1 MDRYTSRWFSK
12 LMDSVRITA
21 LLLAQ
26 FRLHFSPSLL
36 SICGNMQ
43 YSVVNHDRAW
53 RLLRGVLNA
62 IDKINNPLAKWCLMA
77 LAIVTNESCFYHDV
91 YSTGVR
97 HLGTRDRFD
106 GSIQYDYP
114 GKAVG
119 CLKAARML
127 QGRTIPNSNQTI
139 WGPIKDGKG
148 KLLDPIRITSTSR
161 MPDLNDLERGHDMQY
176 LQGLLSSVEKSMAS
190 AKTGENPFI
199 SDFGKEADIT
209 PGTLDAARLAVG
221 AAYDTVDILL
231 QSKQGDTAFG
241 LVWPPGHHAERDLA
255 MGFCYLS
262 NAALAA
268 LYARDHSVQLRPGH
282 PNRVI
287 VIDIDHHRGNGTA
300 DVLANQANT
309 LLIDVSYRSPY
320 DESRQRYTDGQYDA
334 IQCRYLNAGNEYPYS
349 RPDTDWGLEAHPMP
363 VGSNIVSV
371 EFEGEQRPE
380 TIMKRFIGQ
389 VLPIM
394 KNFSPDIVLWSV
406 GLDSAMGDPLGGL
419 GNLPSSFYTLIRGVK
434 MTFPNA
440 RHGGILEGGY
450 DELRWYTCLPS
461 ALLALHEDPQDAG
474 DRCKSFAK
482 YRRDFE
488 P

>member
-1 MDRYTSRWFSK
+1 
-12 LMDSVRITA
+12 
-21 LLLAQ
+21 
-26 FRLHFSPSLL
+26 
-36 SICGNMQ
+36 
-43 YSVVNHDRAW
+43 
-53 RLLRGVLNA
+53 
-62 IDKINNPLAKWCLMA
+62 MA
-77 LAIVTNESCFYHDV
+77 LTIVTNESCFDSEV
-91 YSTGVR
+91 DSTGDR

-106 GSIQYDYP
+106 SSIQYDYP

-139 WGPIKDGKG
+139 WGPIVDGDG
-148 KLLDPIRITSTSR
+148 MLVDPIKITCTSR
-161 MPDLNDLERGHDMQY
+161 MPDLKDLERGHDRQY
-176 LQGLLSSVEKSMAS
+176 LQGLLANVKKSKAC
-190 AKTGENPFI
+190 AEAGEDPFI

-221 AAYDTVDILL
+221 AAYDTIDILL
-231 QSKQGDTAFG
+231 QSKHGDTAFG

-268 LYARDHSVQLRPGH
+268 LYARDHVVQLRPGH

-320 DESRQRYTDGQYDA
+320 DEIRRRYTDGQYDA
-334 IQCRYLNAGNEYPYS
+334 IHDRYLQAGNEYPYS

-363 VGSNIVSV
+363 VASNVVSV

-380 TIMKRFIGQ
+380 TIMKRFIGE

-394 KNFSPDIVLWSV
+394 KNFSPDLVLWSV

-419 GNLPSSFYTLIRGVK
+419 GNLPSSFYTMLRGIRLA
-434 MTFPNA
+434 FPYA
-440 RHGGILEGGY
+440 RHGGFLEGGY
-450 DELRWYTCLPS
+450 DELRWFTCLPP
-461 ALLALHEDPQDAG
+461 ALLALHDRPQDAG
-474 DRCKSFAK
+474 DRCMSFSK
-482 YRRDFE
+482 YRRDFAS
-488 P
+488 